1 MPRVLIVANRTVGG
15 SELVAA
21 VEERLAT
28 DDHEFHLMVPVT
40 SSVSTSI
47 ALGAMAVDTM
57 PMDTLDLPNERLKA
71 DDRLAFGLEWLGSLG
86 VAATGEVITDA
97 DTVAAV
103 CRAVDG
109 AFDRRGDHLDAAHD
123 AVALAAPG
131 PPAPDR
137 AQGERAGRRRHVEV
151 RQLTAASDQL
161 TANGRPIST
170 LRRWIP
176 RSCGR
181 SS

>member
-1 MPRVLIVANRTVGG
+1 MKTVLIVANRTVGG

-21 VEERLAT
+21 VTERIAT

-71 DDRLAFGLEWLGSLG
+71 DERLAFGLEWLGALG
-86 VAATGEVITDA
+86 VTATGEVITDA

-103 CRAVDG
+103 CRV
-109 AFDRRGDHLDAAHD
+109 
-123 AVALAAPG
+123 VK
-131 PPAPDR
+131 
-137 AQGERAGRRRHVEV
+137 ERSIDEV
-151 RQLTAASDQL
+151 I
-161 TANGRPIST
+161 IST
-170 LRRWIP
+170 LPTTLSRWLRQDLPHRIERKVNVP
-176 RSCGR
+176 VAVVTSKTAN
-181 SS
+181 